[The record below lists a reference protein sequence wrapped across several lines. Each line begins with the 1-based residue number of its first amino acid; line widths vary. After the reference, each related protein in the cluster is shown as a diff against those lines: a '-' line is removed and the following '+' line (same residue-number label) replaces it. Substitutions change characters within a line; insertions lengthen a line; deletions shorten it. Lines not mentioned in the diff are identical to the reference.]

1 MSDASQQ
8 IDPSDSAHPSGKVS
22 RLKEKLRHLPHRP
35 GVYLMKD
42 RFGSILYIGKAKDLK
57 KRVSSYFQRGRRHSF
72 AQPKI
77 AAMIS
82 LVRDLDIV
90 EVRSETEALLLEG
103 KLIKDWRPKYNTD
116 FVDDKRFLLVRLDE
130 HEPFPRFR
138 LTRLRRDDHARYF
151 GPFANSGLL
160 RRTLAEMRKQFGILL
175 GDAPNPTPIAEES
188 PISGPPAPITNY
200 KLQITNPPPSSPA
213 ASDQS
218 QISNLKSQ
226 IHGIPPQ
233 RFRLYT
239 DARAEIYGHPN
250 EVTPAEYAA
259 RVAAATDFLEG
270 KARAWLADLRVQM
283 LAAAEK
289 RQFERAAQLRDLLQ
303 AVELTTANT
312 SRTRQFIRGS
322 FIKNPSA
329 AEGARQL
336 AETLGLPAPPKT
348 LECFDIS
355 HISGEFV
362 VAAMARFVN
371 GAPDKAGYRLFRLR
385 GDIRNDDFRAMEQV
399 IGRRY
404 SRLTREQKHFPDL
417 LVIDGGQGQ
426 VHAAL
431 KAFLALELTPPPFI
445 GLAKREETIV
455 FPDDRPDAKLPQH
468 SPALQLLQRLRDEAH
483 RFANTFNA
491 KLRSKKIRESLLDDF
506 SGLGPAKKATLFKKF
521 KNLTRLRTATIEEL
535 ASVPG
540 LGPTLA
546 ARLHAYLNHLD

>member
-1 MSDASQQ
+1 MSDPLPHPGQPKSAS
-8 IDPSDSAHPSGKVS
+8 PSGSVS

-57 KRVSSYFQRGRRHSF
+57 KRVSSYFQRGRRHDF

-90 EVRSETEALLLEG
+90 EVRSETEDLLLEG

-130 HEPFPRFR
+130 HELFPRFR
-138 LTRLRRDDHARYF
+138 LTRLRRDDHVRYF
-151 GPFANSGLL
+151 GPFANGGLL

-175 GDAPNPTPIAEES
+175 GDAPNPTPIAEKSPVSNLES
-188 PISGPPAPITNY
+188 PISAAPGT
-200 KLQITNPPPSSPA
+200 PHSSPFTL
-213 ASDQS
+213 SS
-218 QISNLKSQ
+218 
-226 IHGIPPQ
+226 P
-233 RFRLYT
+233 RYRLYT

-250 EVTPAEYAA
+250 EVTPADYAA
-259 RVAAATDFLEG
+259 RVRAATDFLEG
-270 KARAWLADLRVQM
+270 KARAWLADLQQQM
-283 LAAAEK
+283 LKASAQ

-312 SRTRQFIRGS
+312 TRDRRFLRGNP
-322 FIKNPSA
+322 IKNPSA

-336 AETLGLPAPPKT
+336 AEILALPAPPKT

-371 GAPDKAGYRLFRLR
+371 GAPDKGGYRLFRLR

-399 IGRRY
+399 IARRY
-404 SRLTREQKHFPDL
+404 DRLHREQKHFPDL

-431 KAFLALELTPPPFI
+431 KAFLALELTPPPLI

-455 FPDDRPDAKLPQH
+455 FPDDRADTKLPPH
-468 SPALQLLQRLRDEAH
+468 SPALQLLQRLRDESH

-506 SGLGPAKKATLFKKF
+506 SGLGPAKKSALFKKF
-521 KNLTRLRTATIEEL
+521 KNLARLRAATVEEL
-535 ASVPG
+535 AQVPG
-540 LGPTLA
+540 LGPSIA
-546 ARLHAYLNHLD
+546 ARLRVYLNKLG

>member
-1 MSDASQQ
+1 MTDNSQEQ
-8 IDPSDSAHPSGKVS
+8 TPPSVAAHAS
-22 RLKEKLRHLPHRP
+22 RLKEKLRRLPHRP

-42 RFGSILYIGKAKDLK
+42 RFGSILYIGKARDLK
-57 KRVSSYFQRGRRHSF
+57 KRVSSYFQRGRRTHF
-72 AQPKI
+72 DQPKI

-130 HEPFPRFR
+130 REPFPRFR
-138 LTRLRRDDHARYF
+138 LTRLRRDDGARYF
-151 GPFANSGLL
+151 GPFANGGLL
-160 RRTLAEMRKQFGILL
+160 RRTLAEMRKQFGIRL
-175 GDAPNPTPIAEES
+175 GDAPAPTPI
-188 PISGPPAPITNY
+188 PGGD
-200 KLQITNPPPSSPA
+200 L
-213 ASDQS
+213 
-218 QISNLKSQ
+218 
-226 IHGIPPQ
+226 
-233 RFRLYT
+233 FRLYT

-250 EVTPAEYAA
+250 EITAA
-259 RVAAATDFLEG
+259 DYTARLSAATDFLEG
-270 KARAWLADLRVQM
+270 KARAWLADIRVQM

-312 SRTRQFIRGS
+312 SRDRTFRRS
-322 FIKNPSA
+322 PRLKNPQA

-336 AETLGLPAPPKT
+336 AEALQLPAPPRT

-362 VAAMARFVN
+362 VAALARFVA
-371 GAPDKAGYRLFRLR
+371 GAPDNSGYRLFRIR

-399 IGRRY
+399 VGRRY
-404 SRLTREQKHFPDL
+404 GRLHREQKHFPDL
-417 LVIDGGQGQ
+417 LVIDGGLGQ

-431 KAFLALELTPPPFI
+431 KAFLALDLAPPPFI

-455 FPDDRPDAKLPQH
+455 FPDERPDLKLPPH

-483 RFANTFNA
+483 RFANTYNA

-506 SGLGPAKKATLFKKF
+506 AGLGPAKQAALFKKF
-521 KNLTRLRTATIEEL
+521 RNLTRLRAATVEEL
-535 ASVPG
+535 SEVPG
-540 LGPTLA
+540 LGPSLT
-546 ARLHAYLNHLD
+546 ARLKAYLEKLS